1 MFWEYPYFSIKVC
14 LRAKTFYHMIHSY
27 SGPLKKS
34 SNTKISDSILMKCNK
49 STKLFIFITF
59 KPLYNNLPLHI
70 LRLQSKK
77 LDESTL
83 AMCLKRLSF
92 CLLLR
97 LIKEQ
102 FYWPSYDFL
111 KDMGIAAKGDILALR
126 AFAESHQSAEERRE
140 NWKLLLHEKLLDR
153 KKRSGTDSSTTGK
166 RSKVTIEAL
175 PTTKVKIRKSKA
187 GMAAF

>member
-1 MFWEYPYFSIKVC
+1 
-14 LRAKTFYHMIHSY
+14 
-27 SGPLKKS
+27 
-34 SNTKISDSILMKCNK
+34 
-49 STKLFIFITF
+49 
-59 KPLYNNLPLHI
+59 
-70 LRLQSKK
+70 
-77 LDESTL
+77 
-83 AMCLKRLSF
+83 MCLKRLSF